1 MSLEPGLKG
10 SAETVVVHENTAA
23 AVGSG
28 ALEVFATPSMIGL
41 MEKAAMDAVMPYLAE
56 GESTVGTEIHV
67 THDAALP
74 LGFPVTAEAELV
86 EVDRRRLSFRVLARS
101 KQRNNSNKK
110 QISLSP
116 PVTPVGWQLDREGKR
131 KVAYENSSEKKD
143 IMETAACPASLFPLG
158 DRVRM
163 DRRFCRECS
172 CA

>member
-101 KQRNNSNKK
+101 
-110 QISLSP
+110 
-116 PVTPVGWQLDREGKR
+116 GE
-131 KVAYENSSEKKD
+131 
-143 IMETAACPASLFPLG
+143 
-158 DRVRM
+158 
-163 DRRFCRECS
+163 
-172 CA
+172 

>member
-41 MEKAAMDAVMPYLAE
+41 MEKAAMDAVIPYLAE

-74 LGFPVTAEAELV
+74 LGFP
-86 EVDRRRLSFRVLARS
+86 
-101 KQRNNSNKK
+101 
-110 QISLSP
+110 
-116 PVTPVGWQLDREGKR
+116 
-131 KVAYENSSEKKD
+131 
-143 IMETAACPASLFPLG
+143 
-158 DRVRM
+158 
-163 DRRFCRECS
+163 
-172 CA
+172 

>member
-67 THDAALP
+67 THEAALP
-74 LGFPVTAEAELV
+74 LVTAEAELL
-86 EVDRRRLSFRVLARS
+86 EGDRRKLCFRVLARS
-101 KQRNNSNKK
+101 GDEIIGQGTHTRFIVSQERFMQKVEAKK
-110 QISLSP
+110 LQ
-116 PVTPVGWQLDREGKR
+116 
-131 KVAYENSSEKKD
+131 N
-143 IMETAACPASLFPLG
+143 
-158 DRVRM
+158 
-163 DRRFCRECS
+163 
-172 CA
+172 

>member
-1 MSLEPGLKG
+1 MSLAPGLKG

-74 LGFPVTAEAELV
+74 LGFPVTAEAELT
-86 EVDRRRLSFRVLARS
+86 EVDRRRLCFRVLARS
-101 KQRNNSNKK
+101 GDEIIGQGTRRDHRRE
-110 QISLSP
+110 
-116 PVTPVGWQLDREGKR
+116 DRG
-131 KVAYENSSEKKD
+131 
-143 IMETAACPASLFPLG
+143 AA
-158 DRVRM
+158 
-163 DRRFCRECS
+163 S
-172 CA
+172 CAEP

>member
-67 THDAALP
+67 THDTALP

-101 KQRNNSNKK
+101 GEENIGQGTHTRFIVSQERFMQKVEAKK
-110 QISLSP
+110 Q
-116 PVTPVGWQLDREGKR
+116 QQ
-131 KVAYENSSEKKD
+131 
-143 IMETAACPASLFPLG
+143 
-158 DRVRM
+158 
-163 DRRFCRECS
+163 
-172 CA
+172 

>member
-67 THDAALP
+67 THNAALP

-101 KQRNNSNKK
+101 GDEIIGQGTHTRFIVSQERFMQKVEAKK
-110 QISLSP
+110 Q
-116 PVTPVGWQLDREGKR
+116 QQ
-131 KVAYENSSEKKD
+131 A
-143 IMETAACPASLFPLG
+143 
-158 DRVRM
+158 
-163 DRRFCRECS
+163 
-172 CA
+172 